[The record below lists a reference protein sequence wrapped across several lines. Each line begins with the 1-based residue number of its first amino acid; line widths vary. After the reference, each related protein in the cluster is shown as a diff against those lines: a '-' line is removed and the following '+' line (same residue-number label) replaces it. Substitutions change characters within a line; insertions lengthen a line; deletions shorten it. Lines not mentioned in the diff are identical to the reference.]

1 VPFGTPGRIRLR
13 PNLLSRASSRLSDA
27 RRAIENWNIRMLR
40 PALLAGAVTALLPN
54 AAFAQDVADEAPPA
68 ETSADPAPAA
78 EAPAAADDPHA
89 DRSQDIIIT
98 GSRRNGEDV
107 LSGASVV
114 SGAELVRDLRPTI
127 GETLARQPG
136 VSATSFGPNASRPV
150 LRGFQGER
158 VRVLTDG
165 IGSLDAS
172 NTSVDHAVAINP
184 LTADRIEVLR
194 GPAALLF
201 GSAAIGGVVNVIDA
215 RIPRR
220 MPDEGTH
227 AAAILTY
234 GSAADEKSANGT
246 IDVPVGGKWVV
257 HADGNYSRTD
267 DLEIG
272 GFVLSRDLRAQA
284 AASGDPE
291 VRALADL
298 KGRLPNTAAE
308 TSDVALGLA
317 YIDGETNFGVS
328 VNRYDSLY
336 GVPVRYSLEPGA
348 EPEAPRIDV
357 HQTRADA
364 RAEIDAGSGFVDA
377 VRFRAGYSDY
387 RHDELEE
394 TGDIGTTFLTQGMEG
409 RLEVVQSKRGGWGG
423 GFGMQYFQRHLDV
436 IGDEKFLPENHT
448 SQLGLF
454 ALQSYE
460 KGPLRA
466 EAGARY
472 ERQSVSAQADPD
484 LGNAAMRRSF
494 NALSGSLGGSYEIVK
509 GVRLGLNG
517 SYSQRAPSAEE
528 LFANGPHAGTQSF
541 EVGDPDLGK
550 EKSWGLEATASA
562 EGDGYSLSA
571 SVFQSRFD
579 GYIFERRTGAI
590 VDDLPVF
597 QIGQADARYSG
608 VELEGSLRLAETGG
622 VTFTADA
629 VADYVRA
636 TILGIGPA
644 PRIPPLRLLGGIE
657 ARADRVQGRIEVE
670 RTAGQNRLAD
680 LETPTRGFTLVNAS
694 LQLKPLKNNRN
705 TSITLVANNI
715 FDVDARRH
723 ASFLKDVA
731 PLAGRDIR
739 LTARLNF

>member
-1 VPFGTPGRIRLR
+1 
-13 PNLLSRASSRLSDA
+13 
-27 RRAIENWNIRMLR
+27 MLR
-40 PALLAGAVTALLPN
+40 SALLAGAVTALLPN
-54 AAFAQDVADEAPPA
+54 AAIAEDAPAEAPPE
-68 ETSADPAPAA
+68 ETQAVPAP
-78 EAPAAADDPHA
+78 EAPATADDPHA
-89 DRSQDIIIT
+89 DHSQDIIIT
-98 GSRRNGEDV
+98 GFRRNRDDILAGT
-107 LSGASVV
+107 SVV
-114 SGAELVRDLRPTI
+114 SGAELARDLRPTI

-184 LTADRIEVLR
+184 LTAERIEVLR
-194 GPAALLF
+194 GPSALLF

-220 MPDEGTH
+220 VPDEGVHVAT
-227 AAAILTY
+227 ILTY
-234 GSAADEKSANGT
+234 GSASDERSANAT
-246 IDVPVGGKWVV
+246 IDVPIAGKWVV
-257 HADGNYSRTD
+257 HADGNYSKTD
-267 DLEIG
+267 DLRIG

-284 AASGDPE
+284 AASGDSD

-298 KGRLPNTAAE
+298 KGRLPNTAAA

-317 YIDGETNFGVS
+317 YVDGETNFGIS

-336 GVPVRYSLEPGA
+336 GVPVRYSLEPGVEA
-348 EPEAPRIDV
+348 EAPRIDIR
-357 HQTRADA
+357 QYRADA
-364 RAEIDAGSGFVDA
+364 RAEIDAGSGFVDS

-394 TGDIGTTFLTQGMEG
+394 AGDIGTTFLTKGMEG

-423 GFGMQYFQRHLDV
+423 GFGVQYFRRDLDV
-436 IGDEKFLPENHT
+436 IGDEKFLPENRT

-472 ERQSVSAQADPD
+472 ERQSVSAEADPD
-484 LGNAAMRRSF
+484 LGNPAMKRSF
-494 NALSGSLGGSYEIVK
+494 NAVSGSLGASYEIAK
-509 GVRLGLNG
+509 GVRFGLNG
-517 SYSQRAPSAEE
+517 SHSQRAPSAEE

-541 EVGDPDLGK
+541 EIGDPDLGM
-550 EKSWGLEATASA
+550 EKSWGLEATFSA
-562 EGDGYSLSA
+562 EGDGYSLAA
-571 SVFQSRFD
+571 SVFRSWFD
-579 GYIFERRTGAI
+579 GYIFERRTGA
-590 VDDLPVF
+590 VEDDLPVF

-608 VELEGSLRLAETGG
+608 VEIEGSVRLAKTGG
-622 VTFTADA
+622 VTFNADA

-636 TILGIGPA
+636 TIDGAGPA
-644 PRIPPLRLLGGIE
+644 PRIPPLRLMGGLE
-657 ARADRVQGRIEVE
+657 ALSDRVQGRIEVE
-670 RTAGQNRLAD
+670 WTAVQDRLAA

-694 LQLKPLKNNRN
+694 VQFKPLKNNRN
-705 TSITLVANNI
+705 TSITLAANNL

-731 PLAGRDIR
+731 PLAGRDLR

>member
-1 VPFGTPGRIRLR
+1 
-13 PNLLSRASSRLSDA
+13 
-27 RRAIENWNIRMLR
+27 MLR
-40 PALLAGAVTALLPN
+40 SALLAGAALALLPN
-54 AAFAQDVADEAPPA
+54 AVLAQDTPA
-68 ETSADPAPAA
+68 EASLE
-78 EAPAAADDPHA
+78 EASAAAAPVAETDDPHA
-89 DRSQDIIIT
+89 DHTQDIIIT
-98 GSRRNGEDV
+98 GFARNREDV
-107 LSGASVV
+107 LSGTSVV
-114 SGAELVRDLRPTI
+114 SGAELARELRPTI

-184 LTADRIEVLR
+184 LTAERIEVLR

-220 MPDEGTH
+220 VPDEGVH
-227 AAAILTY
+227 VAAILTY
-234 GSAADEKSANGT
+234 GSASDERSANAT
-246 IDVPVGGKWVV
+246 IDVPIADKWVI
-257 HADGNYSRTD
+257 HADGNYSKTD
-267 DLEIG
+267 DLRIG

-284 AASGDPE
+284 AASSDSG

-298 KGRLPNTAAE
+298 KDRLPNTAAE
-308 TSDVALGLA
+308 TSDVGLGLA
-317 YIDGETNFGVS
+317 YVDDGTNFGIS

-336 GVPVRYSLEPGA
+336 GVPVRVSVEPGV
-348 EPEAPRIDV
+348 ESEAPRIDV
-357 HQTRADA
+357 RQIRADA
-364 RAEIDAGSGFVDA
+364 RAEIDAGSGFVDS

-394 TGDIGTTFLTQGMEG
+394 TGDVGTTFLTKGAEG

-423 GFGMQYFQRHLDV
+423 GFGMQYFRRQLDV
-436 IGDEKFLPENHT
+436 VGDEKFLPANRT

-454 ALQSYE
+454 ALQNYE

-466 EAGARY
+466 EAGARF
-472 ERQSVSAQADPD
+472 ERQTVSAQADSD
-484 LGNAAMRRSF
+484 LGNAAMKRSF
-494 NALSGSLGGSYEIVK
+494 SALSGSLGASYEIAR
-509 GVRLGLNG
+509 GIRLGLNG
-517 SYSQRAPSAEE
+517 SHSQRAPSAEE

-541 EVGDPDLGK
+541 EIGEPDLGK
-550 EKSWGLEATASA
+550 EKSWGLEATFSA

-571 SVFQSRFD
+571 SLFRSWFD
-579 GYIFERRTGAI
+579 GYIFERRTGAF
-590 VDDLPVF
+590 VDALPVF
-597 QIGQADARYSG
+597 RIGQADARYGG
-608 VELEGSLRLAETGG
+608 VELEGSVRLARTGG
-622 VTFTADA
+622 IAFNADA

-636 TILGIGPA
+636 TIAGAGPA
-644 PRIPPLRLLGGIE
+644 PRIPPFRLMGGLE
-657 ARADRVQGRIEVE
+657 AQSDRVQGRIEVE
-670 RTAGQNRLAD
+670 RTAGQDRLAA
-680 LETPTRGFTLVNAS
+680 LETETRGFTLVNAS
-694 LQLKPLKNNRN
+694 VQFKPLKNNRN
-705 TSITLVANNI
+705 TSVTLAANNI

>member
-1 VPFGTPGRIRLR
+1 
-13 PNLLSRASSRLSDA
+13 
-27 RRAIENWNIRMLR
+27 M
-40 PALLAGAVTALLPN
+40 ALLPN
-54 AAFAQDVADEAPPA
+54 AAFAQDVPAEPPADEAAGAPQA
-68 ETSADPAPAA
+68 DDSAAS
-78 EAPAAADDPHA
+78 EDPHA
-89 DRSQDIIIT
+89 DHTQDIIIT
-98 GSRRNGEDV
+98 GFARNREDV
-107 LSGASVV
+107 LSGTSVV
-114 SGAELVRDLRPTI
+114 SGAELARDLRTTI

-220 MPDEGTH
+220 VPDEGAH
-227 AAAILTY
+227 VAAILTY
-234 GSAADEKSANGT
+234 GSASDERSANGT
-246 IDVPVGGKWVV
+246 IDVPIAGKWVI
-257 HADGNYSRTD
+257 HADANYSKTG
-267 DLEIG
+267 DLRIG

-284 AASGDPE
+284 LASADPE
-291 VRALADL
+291 VRALAQLRD
-298 KGRLPNTAAE
+298 RLPNTAAE
-308 TSDVALGLA
+308 SSDLALGLA
-317 YIDGETNFGVS
+317 YIDGDSNFGFS

-336 GVPVRYSLEPGA
+336 GVPVRFSLDPGTEA
-348 EPEAPRIDV
+348 EAPRIDV
-357 HQTRADA
+357 RQNRADA
-364 RAEIDAGSGFVDA
+364 RAEIDAGEGFVDS

-394 TGDIGTTFLTQGMEG
+394 TGDIGTTFLTKGMEG
-409 RLEVVQSKRGGWGG
+409 RLEIVQSKKGGWGG
-423 GFGMQYFQRHLDV
+423 GFGVQYFRRHLDV
-436 IGDEKFLPENHT
+436 IGDEKFLPENRT
-448 SQLGLF
+448 SQFGLF
-454 ALQSYE
+454 ALENYE

-466 EAGARY
+466 EAGARF
-472 ERQSVSAQADPD
+472 ERQSVSAEADAD
-484 LGNAAMRRSF
+484 LGNAAMKRSF
-494 NALSGSLGGSYEIVK
+494 DAFSGSLGASYELAK
-509 GVRLGLNG
+509 GIRFGLSG
-517 SYSQRAPSAEE
+517 SHSQRAPSAEE

-541 EVGDPDLGK
+541 EIGDPDLGK
-550 EKSWGLEATASA
+550 EKSWGLEATLSA

-571 SVFQSRFD
+571 TVFRSWFD
-579 GYIFERRTGAI
+579 DYIFERRTGA
-590 VDDLPVF
+590 VEDGLPVF
-597 QIGQADARYSG
+597 QIDQADARYSG
-608 VELEGSLRLAETGG
+608 VEVEASARLAQTGG
-622 VTFTADA
+622 VTFNADA

-636 TILGIGPA
+636 TVVGVGPA
-644 PRIPPLRLLGGIE
+644 PRIPPFRLMGGLE
-657 ARADRVQGRIEVE
+657 AQSERVQGRIEVE
-670 RTAGQNRLAD
+670 RTAGQDRLAP

-694 LQLKPLKNNRN
+694 VQFKPLKNNRN
-705 TSITLVANNI
+705 TSITLAANNI

>member
-1 VPFGTPGRIRLR
+1 
-13 PNLLSRASSRLSDA
+13 
-27 RRAIENWNIRMLR
+27 MLR
-40 PALLAGAVTALLPN
+40 SALLAGAATALLPN
-54 AAFAQDVADEAPPA
+54 LAFAQEAPAPAPADEATTVA
-68 ETSADPAPAA
+68 QSAAK
-78 EAPAAADDPHA
+78 DDGPHA
-89 DRSQDIIIT
+89 DHTQDIIIT
-98 GSRRNGEDV
+98 GFTRNRDEV
-107 LSGASVV
+107 LSGTSIV
-114 SGAELVRDLRPTI
+114 SGAELARELRSTI

-194 GPAALLF
+194 GPSALLF
-201 GSAAIGGVVNVIDA
+201 GSAAIGGVVNVIDS

-220 MPDEGTH
+220 VPDEGVH

-234 GSAADEKSANGT
+234 GSASNERSANAT
-246 IDVPVGGKWVV
+246 LDVPIAARWVV
-257 HADGNYSRTD
+257 HADANYSKSD
-267 DLEIG
+267 DLRIG
-272 GFVLSRDLRAQA
+272 GFVLSRELRAQA
-284 AASGDPE
+284 AVSADPD

-298 KGRLPNTAAE
+298 RDRLPNTAAE

-317 YIDGETNFGVS
+317 YVDGGSNFGVS

-336 GVPVRYSLEPGA
+336 GVPVRFSLEPGVEA
-348 EPEAPRIDV
+348 EAPRIDV
-357 HQTRADA
+357 RQYRADA
-364 RAEIDAGSGFVDA
+364 RAEVDTGAGFVDS

-394 TGDIGTTFLTQGMEG
+394 TGEIGTTFLTKGVEG

-423 GFGMQYFQRHLDV
+423 GFGLQYFRRHLDV
-436 IGDEKFLPENHT
+436 IGEEKFLPENRT
-448 SQLGLF
+448 SQFGIF
-454 ALQSYE
+454 ALQNYE

-466 EAGARY
+466 EAGARF
-472 ERQSVSAQADPD
+472 ERQTVNAEADAD
-484 LGNAAMRRSF
+484 LGNAAMKRSF
-494 NALSGSLGGSYEIVK
+494 DAVSGSFGASYELARGI
-509 GVRLGLNG
+509 RFGLNG
-517 SYSQRAPSAEE
+517 SHTQRAPSAEE

-541 EVGDPDLGK
+541 EIGDPDLGK
-550 EKSWGLEATASA
+550 EKSWGLEATFSA

-571 SVFQSRFD
+571 SMFKSWFD
-579 GYIFERRTGAI
+579 DYIFERRTGAF
-590 VDDLPVF
+590 VEDLPVF
-597 QIGQADARYSG
+597 QIAQADARYSG
-608 VELEGSLRLAETGG
+608 IEIEGSVRLARTGG
-622 VTFTADA
+622 VTFNADA

-636 TILGIGPA
+636 TIDGAGAA
-644 PRIPPLRLLGGIE
+644 PRIPPLRLMGGLE
-657 ARADRVQGRIEVE
+657 AQANRVQGRIEIE
-670 RTAGQNRLAD
+670 WTAKQDRLAAF
-680 LETPTRGFTLVNAS
+680 ETPTRGFTLVNAS
-694 LQLKPLKNNRN
+694 VQFKPLKNNSN
-705 TSITLVANNI
+705 TSITLAANNL

>member
-1 VPFGTPGRIRLR
+1 L
-13 PNLLSRASSRLSDA
+13 
-27 RRAIENWNIRMLR
+27 
-40 PALLAGAVTALLPN
+40 
-54 AAFAQDVADEAPPA
+54 AQDAPAEAPPGEA
-68 ETSADPAPAA
+68 EAAPAA
-78 EAPAAADDPHA
+78 EAPATADDPHA
-89 DRSQDIIIT
+89 DHTQDIIIT
-98 GSRRNGEDV
+98 GFARNREDL
-107 LSGASVV
+107 LSGTSVV
-114 SGAELVRDLRPTI
+114 SGAELARDLRPTI

-220 MPDEGTH
+220 VPDEGAH
-227 AAAILTY
+227 VAAILTY
-234 GSAADEKSANGT
+234 GSASDERSANAT
-246 IDVPVGGKWVV
+246 IDVPIAGKWVF

-267 DLEIG
+267 DLRIG

-284 AASGDPE
+284 AASGDAE

-317 YIDGETNFGVS
+317 YVDGETNFGLS

-336 GVPVRYSLEPGA
+336 GVPVRFSLEPGA
-348 EPEAPRIDV
+348 EAEAPRIDV

-364 RAEIDAGSGFVDA
+364 RAEIDTGSGFVDS

-387 RHDELEE
+387 RHDELE
-394 TGDIGTTFLTQGMEG
+394 TGGDIGTTFLTKGAEG

-423 GFGMQYFQRHLDV
+423 GFGLQYFQRHLDV
-436 IGDEKFLPENHT
+436 IGEEKFLPENRT

-472 ERQSVSAQADPD
+472 ERQSVSAEADAD
-484 LGNAAMRRSF
+484 LGNAAMKRSF
-494 NALSGSLGGSYEIVK
+494 NALSGSLGASWEIVK
-509 GVRLGLNG
+509 GVRFGLNG
-517 SYSQRAPSAEE
+517 SHSQRAPSAEE

-541 EVGDPDLGK
+541 EIGDPDLGM
-550 EKSWGLEATASA
+550 EKSWGLEATFSA

-571 SVFQSRFD
+571 SLFRSWFD
-579 GYIFERRTGAI
+579 GYIFERRTGAF
-590 VDDLPVF
+590 VDSLPVF
-597 QIGQADARYSG
+597 QVGQADARYGG
-608 VELEGSLRLAETGG
+608 VELEGSVRLARTGG
-622 VTFTADA
+622 VTFNADA

-636 TILGIGPA
+636 TIAGAGAA
-644 PRIPPLRLLGGIE
+644 PRIPPLRLMGGLE
-657 ARADRVQGRIEVE
+657 AQADRVQGRIEVE
-670 RTAGQNRLAD
+670 YTARQDRLAI

-705 TSITLVANNI
+705 TSVTLAANNL

>member
-1 VPFGTPGRIRLR
+1 
-13 PNLLSRASSRLSDA
+13 
-27 RRAIENWNIRMLR
+27 MLR
-40 PALLAGAVTALLPN
+40 SALLAGAALALLPA
-54 AAFAQDVADEAPPA
+54 AAFAQDAPAEAPPA
-68 ETSADPAPAA
+68 PEEIPADPAAQ
-78 EAPAAADDPHA
+78 APAPSDDPHA
-89 DRSQDIIIT
+89 DHTQDIIVT
-98 GSRRNGEDV
+98 GFRRNRED
-107 LSGASVV
+107 LLGGTSVV
-114 SGAELVRDLRPTI
+114 SGAELARELRPTI

-194 GPAALLF
+194 GPSALLF

-220 MPDEGTH
+220 VPNEGVH
-227 AAAILTY
+227 AAAIATY
-234 GSAADEKSANGT
+234 GSAANERSANAT
-246 IDVPVGGKWVV
+246 IDVPIAGKWVV
-257 HADGNYSRTD
+257 HADANYSRTN
-267 DLEIG
+267 DLRIG

-284 AASGDPE
+284 AASVDPE

-317 YIDGETNFGVS
+317 YVDGDSNVGFS

-336 GVPVRYSLEPGA
+336 GVPVRYSLDPGA
-348 EPEAPRIDV
+348 GAEAPRIDV
-357 HQTRADA
+357 RQYRGDA
-364 RAEIDAGSGFVDA
+364 RAEIDTGSGLVDS

-394 TGDIGTTFLTQGMEG
+394 SGDIGTTFLTKGMEG
-409 RLEVVQSKRGGWGG
+409 RLEAVQSNRGGWGG
-423 GFGMQYFQRHLDV
+423 GFGLQYFRRHLDV
-436 IGDEKFLPENHT
+436 IGDEKFLPENRT
-448 SQLGLF
+448 SQFGLF
-454 ALQSYE
+454 TLQSYE
-460 KGPLRA
+460 KGPIRA
-466 EAGARY
+466 EAGARF
-472 ERQSVSAQADPD
+472 ERQIVSAQADPD
-484 LGNAAMRRSF
+484 LGNAAMKRSF
-494 NALSGSLGGSYEIVK
+494 NAVSGSLGGSFEIAK
-509 GVRLGLNG
+509 GVRFGVNG
-517 SYSQRAPSAEE
+517 SHSQRAPSAEE

-541 EVGDPDLGK
+541 EIGDPGLGL
-550 EKSWGLEATASA
+550 EKSWGLEATFNA
-562 EGDGYSLSA
+562 EGDGYSVSA
-571 SVFQSRFD
+571 SVFRSWFD
-579 GYIFERRTGAI
+579 DYIFERRTGA
-590 VDDLPVF
+590 VEDGLPVF
-597 QIGQADARYSG
+597 QIAQADARYSG
-608 VELEGSLRLAETGG
+608 IELEGSLRLARTGG
-622 VTFTADA
+622 VTFNADA

-636 TILGIGPA
+636 TIDGAGPA
-644 PRIPPLRLLGGIE
+644 PRIPPFRLMGGIE
-657 ARADRVQGRIEVE
+657 AQADRVQGRIEVE
-670 RTAGQNRLAD
+670 WTAEQDRLAI

-694 LQLKPLKNNRN
+694 VQFKPLKNNRN
-705 TSITLVANNI
+705 TSITLAANNI